1 MKKTAVFLI
10 STCLILSF
18 FSGCAQTKPFRM
30 TDEEF
35 RIKLTENIQSLGYDI
50 TIPAFE
56 KQYGTE
62 IVNGGP
68 PKEDKR
74 NFDYVCIIDERI
86 ILTISPGVW
95 LNGDSVI
102 LTVWPEQDAT
112 EEEKA
117 RLLDEYIAL
126 ASAVIMTIDPK
137 EDLQNILSHLKLATK
152 EEGILDHDSYHMAY
166 ESNVRSEDRIFK
178 AEWMR

>member
-1 MKKTAVFLI
+1 MKKVIAIFALIFL
-10 STCLILSF
+10 LAAMG
-18 FSGCAQTKPFRM
+18 GCTQTKAFRM

-35 RIKLTENIQSLGYDI
+35 RAKLNENLAALGSELVL
-50 TIPAFE
+50 PAFE
-56 KQYGTE
+56 KQNGT
-62 IVNGGP
+62 ISVNGGP
-68 PKEDKR
+68 LKEDKR

-86 ILTISPGVW
+86 ILTVSPGVW
-95 LNGDSVI
+95 LNGDSVL

-117 RLLDEYIAL
+117 RLLEEYVVL
-126 ASAVIMTIDPK
+126 ASAVIMTIDLK

-152 EEGILDHDSYHMAY
+152 EEGILDYDSYHMAY